1 MMLFNSIDFAIFLPA
16 VFILYWF
23 VFGKNQRA
31 QNIFLLIAGYA
42 FYSFSDVKLLYLLF
56 GISFTAY
63 VLGLLLDRCTTILC
77 KRILLIFGIALL
89 AGVLSVFKFLNFSKG
104 IVLPL
109 GISFYT
115 FLSLSYIFDIYLG
128 RMKACKDPV
137 DALLTL
143 SYFPILLA
151 GPVQRPALLL
161 PQIRSRRVFEYDL
174 AAEGMRQILWGLFMK
189 IMIADN
195 CAVYA
200 DDIFTNYASYGGS
213 TLLIGA
219 VLYTIQIY
227 ADFAGYSEIATGVSK
242 LFGIRLVRNFSFPY
256 FASDIADFWKRWHIS
271 LTTWFRDYVFLPLSF
286 SLSRRIPAE
295 KFMGINTEFFIYTAG
310 ISVTWLLTG
319 IWHGSG
325 ANYIVWGLFHG
336 TLLII
341 YHALRKPKKK
351 ARKLLKNKYVVV
363 TITERLLTVAAIIVS
378 WIIFRTESLS
388 RFSGYIS
395 GIFSNS
401 LFSKPEF
408 SGIRRINPL
417 LISIAVLFIVEWSA
431 RKEDFALKKLF
442 MKRPGVLRWTFY
454 LLTILSM
461 YFFGNFSSGIEF
473 IYFKF

>member
-1 MMLFNSIDFAIFLPA
+1 MLFNSIDFVIFLPA

-23 VFGKNQRA
+23 VFGKNLRA
-31 QNIFLLIAGYA
+31 QNIFLLVAGYL

-63 VLGLLLDRCTTILC
+63 FTGLLLDRCTTIFC
-77 KRILLIFGIALL
+77 KRVLLIFGIASL
-89 AGVLSVFKFLNFSKG
+89 AGALSVFKYLNFSNG

-161 PQIRSRRVFEYDL
+161 PQIKQSRVFEYGL
-174 AAEGMRQILWGLFMK
+174 AADGMRQILWGLFMK
-189 IMIADN
+189 IVIADN

-200 DDIFTNYASYGGS
+200 DDIFSNYGSYGGS

-219 VLYTIQIY
+219 VLYSIQIY
-227 ADFAGYSEIATGVSK
+227 ADFAGYSEIATGISK
-242 LFGIRLVRNFSFPY
+242 LLGIKLVRNFSFPY

-295 KFMGINTEFFIYTAG
+295 KFMGINTEFFIYAAG
-310 ISVTWLLTG
+310 ITVTWLLTG

-336 TLLII
+336 AMLII

-351 ARKLLKNKYVVV
+351 VRKLLKNKYRLI
-363 TITERLLTVAAIIVS
+363 TITERILTVAAIIVS
-378 WIIFRTESLS
+378 WIIFRAESLS
-388 RFSGYIS
+388 QASGYIS
-395 GIFSNS
+395 GMFSVS

-417 LISIAVLFIVEWSA
+417 LISIAVLFIVEWTA

-442 MKRPGVLRWTFY
+442 MKRPRVLRWIFY
-454 LLTILSM
+454 LLTVLSM

-473 IYFKF
+473 IYFRF